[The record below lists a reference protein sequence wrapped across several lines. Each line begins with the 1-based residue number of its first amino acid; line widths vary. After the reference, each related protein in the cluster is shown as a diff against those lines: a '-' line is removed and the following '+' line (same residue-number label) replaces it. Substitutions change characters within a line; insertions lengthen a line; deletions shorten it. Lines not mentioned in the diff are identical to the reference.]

1 MRTSQFQQLN
11 GRNLSSTCYGRNIGA
26 MNTPNKSILHKSIFY
41 LPRNEEM
48 FYENKL
54 IENIIKFQ
62 KILDQNKKFKNL
74 VKNQKNI

>member
-1 MRTSQFQQLN
+1 
-11 GRNLSSTCYGRNIGA
+11 